1 MKINQFLSLIFFT
14 FSSVNGFINNPT
26 KSSSITIRQNKKLTY
41 NFKGFA
47 NLIEGL
53 DEDEEDV
60 CDTEIVEDKNIP
72 IRVMDKK
79 IEDFNIKVYEPYGI
93 EKKNTESILFFTGG
107 NSIIPGEIYSNFLN
121 NLASKNY
128 AVYVA
133 INDMDKSETVAEYL
147 LENYKNLN
155 IVGHSTG
162 SINALKLCNEL
173 KDIKKCIFM
182 DPVDNRFVDSNE
194 DSKKNLQSKSLANVL
209 FLNAKRSYEWTYTPF
224 PNVPF
229 IPAFR
234 IKEKD
239 LNLKNGVTL
248 TVEAKDYGH
257 CDILD
262 ATWGNL
268 MHSTISKGVDD
279 RDVEV
284 IDNYQKWCATTID
297 SFFKNEEF
305 KKSTMKDFSK
315 SKEFKNIKYNFDV

>member
-1 MKINQFLSLIFFT
+1 MKITNCFSLIFLT
-14 FSSVNGFINNPT
+14 FSSVSGFIGIPSKKTSLLSFQNTRSST
-26 KSSSITIRQNKKLTY
+26 KSLR
-41 NFKGFA
+41 FG

-53 DEDEEDV
+53 DDDEEDF
-60 CDTEIVEDKNIP
+60 CDTEIIEDFKIP

-79 IEDFNIKVYEPYGI
+79 IEDFSIKVYEPYGI

-121 NLASKNY
+121 NLAGKNY

-133 INDMDKSETVAEYL
+133 INDMDKSESVAEYL

-155 IVGHSTG
+155 VVGHSTG

-182 DPVDNRFVDSNE
+182 DPVDNRFVDSENN
-194 DSKKNLQSKSLANVL
+194 SGKNLQSKSLSNVL
-209 FLNAKRSYEWTYTPF
+209 FLNAKRSYEWTYTPL
-224 PNVPF
+224 PNIPF

-234 IKEKD
+234 IKEND
-239 LNLKNGVTL
+239 LTLKNGL
-248 TVEAKDYGH
+248 TNTIEAKEYGH

-284 IDNYQKWCATTID
+284 IDNYQKWCASTID

-305 KKSTMKDFSK
+305 KKSNMKDISK
-315 SKEFKNIKYNFDV
+315 LKQFKNIRYKFDS